1 MPLSEKNEQNDVL
14 ILIVDD
20 DKQMRYV
27 LYHMVKN
34 AGYDCLVASNG
45 TDALEF
51 LKNNPVDLVITD
63 IIMPDIDGIEILEE
77 VKKNYDTNVI
87 LVTAYTRDYPTYE
100 LIEKG
105 ADDFIQK
112 PITGSEL
119 ILRVKRVLKTRQ
131 LINEQK
137 RTEKAL
143 REAQDR
149 FRAVVARADEMGED
163 LSKNVAMELHDRI
176 GQNLTALNINLNVLK
191 NSMSGS
197 NMGKN
202 LKLFDDSLD
211 LIKETAEHTRDI
223 MAKLRPAGLDD
234 YGLEGAINWYVKRF
248 SDRSGIKVQV
258 DTEGYKNRLPIHA
271 ELLLFRVVRET
282 FTNIAKHAQATK
294 VRISVR
300 EAGDRVSME
309 IVDNGKGFDL
319 NALKIPKDF
328 GGWGLVTIR
337 ERMRLRKGKFEID
350 SAPGKGTR
358 ITVSLNRE
366 IDQAMV
372 KIYESIRLEGAE
384 N

>member
-1 MPLSEKNEQNDVL
+1 MPVIKNNEQEDVL

-45 TDALEF
+45 ADALEF

-63 IIMPDIDGIEILEE
+63 IIMPEIDGIDILEE
-77 VKKNYDTNVI
+77 VKKKYDTHVI

-131 LINEQK
+131 LINEQR
-137 RTEKAL
+137 RTENAL
-143 REAQDR
+143 IKAQDR
-149 FRAVVARADEMGED
+149 FRAVATRVGEMEED
-163 LSKNVAMELHDRI
+163 LRKNIAMELHDRI

-191 NSMSGS
+191 NAMPESYIE
-197 NMGKN
+197 KN
-202 LKLFDDSLD
+202 FKILDDSMD

-248 SDRSGIKVQV
+248 SDRSGITVEV
-258 DTEGYKNRLPIHA
+258 DTEGYTERLPISA
-271 ELLLFRVVRET
+271 EILLFQVIRET
-282 FTNIAKHAQATK
+282 FTNIAKHAHATK
-294 VRISVR
+294 VRISVK
-300 EAGDRVSME
+300 ESGGRVIMQIE
-309 IVDNGKGFDL
+309 DNGRGFDL
-319 NALKIPKDF
+319 KAIKIPKDY
-328 GGWGLVTIR
+328 GGWGLLTIR
-337 ERMRLRKGKFEID
+337 ERLRLRDGKFEVD

-358 ITVSLNRE
+358 ITVSVSRD
-366 IDQAMV
+366 IDEAIA
-372 KIYESIRLEGAE
+372 KIYENIRLSIPET
-384 N
+384 